1 METQTGKE
9 GVLGLQDLKKY
20 MQKVNHK
27 IPTSTL
33 KEKFTKYD
41 KNYVNEIG
49 FDDFCSIL
57 QEVRFN
63 FLEESN
69 ICFTYISWMKEN
81 DIRMKE
87 NDMTLFFQVLFHRPL
102 FKDLFNEYTSDSKRV
117 SFLTT
122 TRPTISNVAILYR
135 ISISNFHSWFSTL
148 SWIRTIFILS

>member
-1 METQTGKE
+1 MIKEQKIEAKHHFLITRLNRERYFRKGFYDMETQTGKE

-57 QEVRFN
+57 QEVSYSSG
-63 FLEESN
+63 LN
-69 ICFTYISWMKEN
+69 I
-81 DIRMKE
+81 
-87 NDMTLFFQVLFHRPL
+87 L
-102 FKDLFNEYTSDSKRV
+102 DSM
-117 SFLTT
+117 
-122 TRPTISNVAILYR
+122 I
-135 ISISNFHSWFSTL
+135 
-148 SWIRTIFILS
+148 

>member
-1 METQTGKE
+1 MDKRSKSFERGCCRCFEQVLNLFVSILLFRRAFVTKVKEIEEKFYFLITRLNRERYFRKGFYDMETQTGKE

-57 QEVRFN
+57 QEVRY
-63 FLEESN
+63 S
-69 ICFTYISWMKEN
+69 
-81 DIRMKE
+81 
-87 NDMTLFFQVLFHRPL
+87 LFQ
-102 FKDLFNEYTSDSKRV
+102 E
-117 SFLTT
+117 
-122 TRPTISNVAILYR
+122 
-135 ISISNFHSWFSTL
+135 
-148 SWIRTIFILS
+148 

>member
-1 METQTGKE
+1 MIRLNRERYFRKGFYDMETQTGKE

-57 QEVRFN
+57 QEVRYN
-63 FLEESN
+63 
-69 ICFTYISWMKEN
+69 
-81 DIRMKE
+81 
-87 NDMTLFFQVLFHRPL
+87 
-102 FKDLFNEYTSDSKRV
+102 
-117 SFLTT
+117 SF
-122 TRPTISNVAILYR
+122 
-135 ISISNFHSWFSTL
+135 
-148 SWIRTIFILS
+148 WI

>member
-1 METQTGKE
+1 MKKRYNFLILRLNRERYFRKGFYDMETQTGKE

-57 QEVRFN
+57 QEVR
-63 FLEESN
+63 
-69 ICFTYISWMKEN
+69 
-81 DIRMKE
+81 
-87 NDMTLFFQVLFHRPL
+87 
-102 FKDLFNEYTSDSKRV
+102 DS
-117 SFLTT
+117 SFLICNTC
-122 TRPTISNVAILYR
+122 
-135 ISISNFHSWFSTL
+135 
-148 SWIRTIFILS
+148 IRFIK